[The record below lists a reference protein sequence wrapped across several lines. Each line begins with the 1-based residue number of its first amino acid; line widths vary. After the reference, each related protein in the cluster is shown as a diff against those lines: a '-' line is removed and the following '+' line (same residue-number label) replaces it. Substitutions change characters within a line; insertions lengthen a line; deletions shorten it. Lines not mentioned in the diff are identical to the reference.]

1 MNQGMIIQKIR
12 VSEINPAK
20 YNPRK
25 DLKPGDPEYEKLKRS
40 MTEFGYVEPI
50 IWNEETGNI
59 VGGHQRYKI
68 LLEAGHTEVE
78 CVVVKLSADKE
89 KALNLALNKVT
100 GDWEIEALADLLH
113 ELNEQDF
120 DLSLTG
126 FDAAEIE
133 DLFSQVHDKDVTD
146 DDFDLDKA
154 LEEEPVSKPGDIWL
168 LGRHRL
174 ICGDSTKAETYE
186 KLMEGKKANL
196 VLTDPPY
203 GVAYEGSQGT
213 IKNDNLQ
220 DEEFYKFL
228 LSAFTNMESIM
239 ANDASIYVFHADTK
253 GLIFRRAFEDA
264 GFYLSGVCQWVKQ
277 SLVLGRSPYHWKNEP
292 CLFGWKKKGKHK
304 WYAGRS
310 ETTIWE
316 FDKPSKNKLHST
328 MKPIPLMAYPIK
340 NSTAVNA
347 IVVDPFSGSA
357 STLIACEQIDRI
369 CFAAELEERFVDV
382 GVKRFIE
389 YVGSDEDVYL
399 IREGRKIQY
408 KDLEVG

>member
-25 DLKPGDPEYEKLKRS
+25 DLKPGDPAYEKLKRS

-68 LLEAGHTEVE
+68 LLKEGHTEVE
-78 CVVVKLSADKE
+78 CVVVKLPADKE
-89 KALNLALNKVT
+89 KALNVALNKVT

-292 CLFGWKKKGKHK
+292 CLFGWKKGGKHK